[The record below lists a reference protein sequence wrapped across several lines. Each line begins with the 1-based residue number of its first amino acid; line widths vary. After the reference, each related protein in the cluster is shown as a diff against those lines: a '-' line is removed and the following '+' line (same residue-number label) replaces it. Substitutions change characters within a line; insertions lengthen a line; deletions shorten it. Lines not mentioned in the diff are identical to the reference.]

1 MSCTIRTSGPRSDKS
16 VDLTRAGISHSDHLV
31 DIKDLP
37 LTPVEDRAD
46 GGLHIGALARMTD
59 EVVDCDGR

>member
-1 MSCTIRTSGPRSDKS
+1 

-46 GGLHIGALARMTD
+46 GSLHIGALARMTD